1 MPESALVGV
10 TGIFLISFVVCGAAR
25 SAKPAIVAAK
35 KTAFIFKVLVS
46 CSSVP
51 RAKMKAQ
58 IEFKFYALKA
68 FEPATLR
75 DFRATA

>member
-1 MPESALVGV
+1 
-10 TGIFLISFVVCGAAR
+10 
-25 SAKPAIVAAK
+25 
-35 KTAFIFKVLVS
+35 
-46 CSSVP
+46 
-51 RAKMKAQ
+51 MKAQ